1 MNSQYS
7 QARKTKKRP
16 TNDARR
22 EQNCNNHSRKSATK
36 LKGLYLQQQ
45 QILQLSPQHA
55 KREICF
61 VVSAEQQRQL
71 EIIIAIR
78 AASPCEP
85 FQAPRSYAAFSQYLC
100 SGVFYDTLKL
110 KQTMERIYK
119 LNPER
124 SLN

>member
-7 QARKTKKRP
+7 LATKIKKGP

-45 QILQLSPQHA
+45 ILQLSTRHA
-55 KREICF
+55 KEEICF

-71 EIIIAIR
+71 EIIMAIT
-78 AASPCEP
+78 AASSYEH
-85 FQAPRSYAAFSQYLC
+85 FQALPSCVAFIQYLC
-100 SGVFYDTLKL
+100 SGVFYNNLKL
-110 KQTMERIYK
+110 KQAMERIYK
-119 LNPER
+119 PNPER
-124 SLN
+124 CLN